1 MALVGRAVA
10 ASSASSRALRHG
22 GIVARKRELDER
34 GKRIG
39 LAARIVRGEAGEEAS
54 RRRALRSVHAP
65 RGLAFDGQPLHR
77 RAVSMPL
84 LKHKAR
90 SVARAM
96 ELSIES
102 VEQDE
107 EGEEGGRR
115 GAEQ

>member
-1 MALVGRAVA
+1 
-10 ASSASSRALRHG
+10 
-22 GIVARKRELDER
+22 
-34 GKRIG
+34 
-39 LAARIVRGEAGEEAS
+39 
-54 RRRALRSVHAP
+54 
-65 RGLAFDGQPLHR
+65 
-77 RAVSMPL
+77 MPL